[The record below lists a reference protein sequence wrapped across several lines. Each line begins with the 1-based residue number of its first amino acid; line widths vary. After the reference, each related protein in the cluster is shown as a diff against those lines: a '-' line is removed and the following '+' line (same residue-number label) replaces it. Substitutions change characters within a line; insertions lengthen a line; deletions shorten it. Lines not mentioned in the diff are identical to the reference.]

1 MEVLTCKLPVRCPPA
16 SKLCH
21 QLSIGLKDEDA
32 AGFVVH
38 SDDVSVLIHSN
49 TLWTHEPASPDLIL
63 GRRDIQETL
72 VGERYFT
79 PATKGGKTVFSSYCC
94 VFSKVLKG

>member
-1 MEVLTCKLPVRCPPA
+1 MEVLTCKLPVRCAPA

-38 SDDVSVLIHSN
+38 SDDVSVLIHSDA
-49 TLWTHEPASPDLIL
+49 LWTHEAASPDFVL
-63 GRRDIQETL
+63 GQRDV
-72 VGERYFT
+72 VGERCFT
-79 PATKGGKTVFSSYCC
+79 QETKGRKTAVYLAKF
-94 VFSKVLKG
+94 

>member
-1 MEVLTCKLPVRCPPA
+1 MEVLTCKLPVRCSPA

-49 TLWTHEPASPDLIL
+49 ALWTHEAASPDFVL
-63 GRRDIQETL
+63 GRRDMWDTL
-72 VGERYFT
+72 VGERCFT
-79 PATKGGKTVFSSYCC
+79 QETKGVKLLLCI
-94 VFSKVLKG
+94 